1 MSGIKIKPQT
11 LKGFRDF
18 LPETAIVRNTIIGK
32 IKTVFE
38 KYGYDPIE
46 TPAVEYAETLLGKYG
61 NEANKL
67 LYLFKDKGER
77 NVGLRFDQTV
87 PLARVVAQYPDIP
100 KPFKRYQIQPVWRAE
115 NPQSGRYREFMQC
128 DIDIIGSI
136 SPLADAEI
144 IACSLNVTKELGLKT
159 EMWIN
164 DRTIFDNLG
173 LKKEE
178 IIILDKLDKLG
189 KESVIQELVQN
200 GRKNAE
206 QIFQKL
212 QNSEPTPKLTEIF
225 ASLESQGLNKD
236 QDFLFTPFLARG
248 LEYYTS
254 TIFELKV
261 SNNYLLSI
269 AGGGRYDNLIGLFIG
284 TDTPAVGIAFGFDR
298 LIDVLTQKNPTLVKK
313 SITKVLITIFSKDFL
328 SNSLKISSNLRTSGI
343 NTEIYLDLT
352 AKLDKQLKYAD
363 KKGIPYVVIIGPD
376 EVAKGTVQLKNLQTK
391 EQKEIPENVIP
402 DLIRNL

>member
-87 PLARVVAQYPDIP
+87 PLARVVTQYPDIP

>member
-18 LPETAIVRNTIIGK
+18 LPETAIARNTIIGK

-87 PLARVVAQYPDIP
+87 PLAKVVAQYPDIP

-173 LKKEE
+173 LKKRGNNN
-178 IIILDKLDKLG
+178 I
-189 KESVIQELVQN
+189 
-200 GRKNAE
+200 R
-206 QIFQKL
+206 QI
-212 QNSEPTPKLTEIF
+212 
-225 ASLESQGLNKD
+225 
-236 QDFLFTPFLARG
+236 R
-248 LEYYTS
+248 
-254 TIFELKV
+254 
-261 SNNYLLSI
+261 
-269 AGGGRYDNLIGLFIG
+269 
-284 TDTPAVGIAFGFDR
+284 
-298 LIDVLTQKNPTLVKK
+298 
-313 SITKVLITIFSKDFL
+313 
-328 SNSLKISSNLRTSGI
+328 
-343 NTEIYLDLT
+343 
-352 AKLDKQLKYAD
+352 
-363 KKGIPYVVIIGPD
+363 
-376 EVAKGTVQLKNLQTK
+376 
-391 EQKEIPENVIP
+391 
-402 DLIRNL
+402 

>member
-1 MSGIKIKPQT
+1 M
-11 LKGFRDF
+11 
-18 LPETAIVRNTIIGK
+18 
-32 IKTVFE
+32 
-38 KYGYDPIE
+38 
-46 TPAVEYAETLLGKYG
+46 
-61 NEANKL
+61 
-67 LYLFKDKGER
+67 
-77 NVGLRFDQTV
+77 
-87 PLARVVAQYPDIP
+87 
-100 KPFKRYQIQPVWRAE
+100 
-115 NPQSGRYREFMQC
+115 
-128 DIDIIGSI
+128 
-136 SPLADAEI
+136 
-144 IACSLNVTKELGLKT
+144 
-159 EMWIN
+159 
-164 DRTIFDNLG
+164 
-173 LKKEE
+173 
-178 IIILDKLDKLG
+178 
-189 KESVIQELVQN
+189 VQN